1 MIEKINALNILIA
14 TMGFKEVHLQIID
27 QNGNEHKLDYHQH
40 ESSNLDRPL
49 KVIGPGL
56 E

>member
-27 QNGNEHKLDYHQH
+27 QDGNEHKLDYRQHQP
-40 ESSNLDRPL
+40 SNLERPP
-49 KVIGPGL
+49 KVLGPGL

>member
-27 QNGNEHKLDYHQH
+27 QNGNEHKLDYRQHQTTNT
-40 ESSNLDRPL
+40 ERPL
-49 KVIGPGL
+49 KVPGPEL